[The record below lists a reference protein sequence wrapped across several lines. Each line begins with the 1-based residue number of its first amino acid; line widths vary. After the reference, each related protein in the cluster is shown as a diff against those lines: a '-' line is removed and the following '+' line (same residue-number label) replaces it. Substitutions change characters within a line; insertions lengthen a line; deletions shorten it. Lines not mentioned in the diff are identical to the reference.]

1 MTSAIPFGQ
10 KFSLTIL
17 FLASIFS
24 LSKERLGNECNFL
37 ATLVNS
43 FKFKLKPCVRKVSI
57 LKQVQN
63 KEKSRGNA
71 IIYAIMESLSL
82 SY

>member
-24 LSKERLGNECNFL
+24 LNKERLGNKCNFL
-37 ATLVNS
+37 TTLVNS
-43 FKFKLKPCVRKVSI
+43 FKIKLKPCVRRISI

-63 KEKSRGNA
+63 NAKSRGNA
-71 IIYAIMESLSL
+71 IIYAITEFLSL